1 VNLIVNPGADLSAGA
16 PNFSATAVPAGWVT
30 TSNFS
35 AVQYAAGG
43 ASDLNTADSVAIG
56 GGVNYFAGGPNTALS
71 TASQN
76 IAFDDLAA
84 SVDAGI
90 LSFVFSGYLGG
101 FDTQGDNMS
110 VRATFLNASSATL
123 LTATLGPVSD
133 TDRANLSQLLFRTTG
148 AAVPVGARSVD
159 ILLTATRL
167 EGAYNDGYADNLSLV
182 FQEGSTPVPE
192 PNSISLLG
200 FGLLGVAGLARVVVK
215 QARQSTR
222 SRD

>member
-1 VNLIVNPGADLSAGA
+1 
-16 PNFSATAVPAGWVT
+16 
-30 TSNFS
+30 
-35 AVQYAAGG
+35 
-43 ASDLNTADSVAIG
+43 
-56 GGVNYFAGGPNTALS
+56 
-71 TASQN
+71 
-76 IAFDDLAA
+76 
-84 SVDAGI
+84 
-90 LSFVFSGYLGG
+90 
-101 FDTQGDNMS
+101 
-110 VRATFLNASSATL
+110 
-123 LTATLGPVSD
+123 
-133 TDRANLSQLLFRTTG
+133 
-148 AAVPVGARSVD
+148 VD